1 MIQRLDRY
9 VARVFLSSWVVSVV
23 LFMGLFG
30 VVNFFSNI
38 GDLVEHVDSVGEGI
52 GLIARLYAYKSPS
65 IFVQVAPFVML
76 MSALFT
82 LLRLQRHNEFMAMV
96 LTGRRSARILVP
108 IFVMTALC
116 MGIVVVA
123 QEQIVPEFSMQREQ
137 LEARIDRG
145 GEEWVIPR
153 ITMKDANDW
162 VINFRGFHV
171 EAGRVEKLHASGR
184 DALGRNAMTYG
195 ENAVFDIAAGGWRL
209 GDGRREVRD
218 ADSAKPSI
226 VVEASFFQTDIGP
239 QDLLVD
245 YREPFDLNYAEV
257 LDRSERYPHS
267 PSYRLLRHYHI
278 TYPLSI
284 MLLVVLGVPFVLKR
298 RARSN
303 LLGVGLSILLCL
315 AYLIVDMVARDMG
328 NRGFLSPVIAAWFP
342 VILAGSLGVVLFDT
356 VDA

>member
-1 MIQRLDRY
+1 MIGRLDRY
-9 VARVFLSSWVVSVV
+9 VARIFLSSWLVSVV

-38 GDLVEHVDSVGEGI
+38 GELVGSVPDVGTGI
-52 GLIARLYAYKSPS
+52 VLVTRLYAFKSPS

-82 LLRLQRHNEFMAMV
+82 LLRLQRHNEFMAMT
-96 LTGRRSARILVP
+96 LTGRRSARILLP

-116 MGIVVVA
+116 MLVVVVA
-123 QEQIVPEFSMQREQ
+123 QEQVVPAFSMQREQ
-137 LEARIDRG
+137 LEARVSRG
-145 GEEWVIPR
+145 NEEWVIR
-153 ITMKDANDW
+153 RVTMKDASDW
-162 VINFRGFHV
+162 VLDFREFHV
-171 EAGRVEKLHASGR
+171 EEGRVERLHASGR

-195 ENAVFDIAAGGWRL
+195 EDAVFDEAAGGWRL
-209 GDGRREVRD
+209 RNGRREVRD
-218 ADSAKPSI
+218 ADSAEVPI
-226 VVEASFFQTDIGP
+226 VVHASFFQTDIGP

-245 YREPFDLNYAEV
+245 HREPFDLSYAEV
-257 LDRSERYPHS
+257 LARSERYPHS
-267 PSYRLLRHYHI
+267 PSYRLLRHYHV

-298 RARSN
+298 RASSN

-315 AYLIVDMVARDMG
+315 AYLIVDMIARDMG

-356 VDA
+356 VDS

>member
-1 MIQRLDRY
+1 VIQRLDRY
-9 VARVFLSSWVVSVV
+9 VARVFLSSWLVSVV

-38 GDLVEHVDSVGEGI
+38 GDLVEHVEGVGSGI
-52 GLIARLYAYKSPS
+52 ALVVRLYAYKSPS

-96 LTGRRSARILVP
+96 LTGRRSARILLP
-108 IFVMTALC
+108 IFGMTALC
-116 MGIVVVA
+116 MLVVVFA
-123 QEQIVPEFSMQREQ
+123 QEQVVPAFSMQREQ
-137 LEARIDRG
+137 LEARVDRG
-145 GEEWVIPR
+145 NEEWIISR

-162 VINFRGFHV
+162 VLSFRDFHV

-195 ENAVFDIAAGGWRL
+195 EDAVYDVAAGGWRL
-209 GDGRREVRD
+209 AEGRREVRD
-218 ADSAKPSI
+218 ASSEKPSI

-245 YREPFDLNYAEV
+245 HREPFDLSYAEV
-257 LDRSERYPHS
+257 LDRSARYPHA

-315 AYLIVDMVARDMG
+315 AYLIVDLVARDMG

-342 VILAGSLGVVLFDT
+342 VILAGSLGVVLFDS

>member
-195 ENAVFDIAAGGWRL
+195 ENAVFDVAAGGWRL

-342 VILAGSLGVVLFDT
+342 VILAGSLGLVLFDT